1 MSAVWY
7 VYLLECAD
15 GTYYCGVTNDVERR
29 MDRHNGKLPGGAKY
43 TQSRQPV
50 TLLASC
56 RCESKS
62 AAYSLEHTV
71 KSKDRS
77 EKVAVLQAYVGY
89 E

>member
-1 MSAVWY
+1 MNAEWH

-29 MDRHNGKLPGGAKY
+29 VDQHNGKLPGGAKY
-43 TQSRQPV
+43 TRSRQPV
-50 TLLASC
+50 KLSASC
-56 RCESKS
+56 RCKSKS

-71 KSKDRS
+71 KSKVRS
-77 EKVAVLQAYVGY
+77 EKIAVLQAYTGC